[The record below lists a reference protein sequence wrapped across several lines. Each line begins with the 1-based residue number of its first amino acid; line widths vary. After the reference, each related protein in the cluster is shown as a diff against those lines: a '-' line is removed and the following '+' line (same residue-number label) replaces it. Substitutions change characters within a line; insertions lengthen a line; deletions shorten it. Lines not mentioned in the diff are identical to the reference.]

1 MTEKQKELAA
11 KFGTSKDGNF
21 YPVDTI
27 GVPHPYCIT
36 PRHVSYAAD
45 YCSGLLGKSAIEG
58 AERDGAH
65 CGMRNCTLA
74 FDQHE
79 QALVIACKL
88 PLNSE
93 SGKTNA
99 ELFEYL
105 QSIKDIAEKEHFAGF
120 AFLDARG
127 K

>member
-58 AERDGAH
+58 AERG
-65 CGMRNCTLA
+65 TLA

-93 SGKTNA
+93 SGKTNT
-99 ELFEYL
+99 ELFEFL